1 MGDVDVSEVV
11 AFEAVLRRAA
21 GTVGAESS
29 KIVKRGAFN
38 VKAAARRNA
47 SGHSRAPRLAYSI
60 DYDIEGDGRFGM
72 VEAVIGPNKD
82 ISPGPLATFYEYGS
96 ANDAPQPFLAPA
108 LDEEAP
114 RFEKALRDAMLERW
128 WRS

>member
-1 MGDVDVSEVV
+1 MGDADEVDALARDLER
-11 AFEAVLRRAA
+11 EARIMPDEAA
-21 GTVGAESS
+21 R
-29 KIVKRGAFN
+29 IVKRGAVQ
-38 VKAAARRNA
+38 VKNAARRNA

-60 DYDIEGDGRFGM
+60 GFDLEDGGL
-72 VEAVIGPNKD
+72 EAIVGPDKD
-82 ISPGPLATFYEYGS
+82 SGSGPLGTFYEYGS
-96 ANDAPQPFLAPA
+96 ANGAPQPFLAPA

>member
-1 MGDVDVSEVV
+1 MADVDVSEVD
-11 AFEAVLRRAA
+11 ALARDLEREARVMPADAA
-21 GTVGAESS
+21 
-29 KIVKRGAFN
+29 KIVKRGAVQ
-38 VKAAARRNA
+38 VKNAARRNA
-47 SGHSRAPRLAYSI
+47 SGHSRAPRLPWSI
-60 DYDIEGDGRFGM
+60 GFDVEGDGL
-72 VEAVIGPNKD
+72 EAVIGPDKD
-82 ISPGPLATFYEYGS
+82 SGSGPLATFYEYGS

>member
-1 MGDVDVSEVV
+1 MDDVDTSEVDDL
-11 AFEAVLRRAA
+11 ARDIEREARLMPDEAA
-21 GTVGAESS
+21 R
-29 KIVKRGAFN
+29 IVKRGAVK
-38 VKAAARRNA
+38 VKADARRNA

-60 DYDIEGDGRFGM
+60 GFDVEGDGL
-72 VEAVIGPNKD
+72 EAVIGPDKD
-82 ISPGPLATFYEYGS
+82 SGSGPLATFYEYGS